1 MIISPE
7 AMKTGSTLIP
17 PLLVM
22 NIIIS
27 ISCGPASPGYQNFT
41 LENTEEEIL
50 TEVFKHLQ
58 SFQDSQIII
67 IFFIFP
73 PKKCYS

>member
-1 MIISPE
+1 MIE
-7 AMKTGSTLIP
+7 KGCAVTP

-41 LENTEEEIL
+41 LENTQEEIL
-50 TEVFKHLQ
+50 TEMFKYLQ
-58 SFQDSQIII
+58 SFHKNQLIILV
-67 IFFIFP
+67 
-73 PKKCYS
+73 